1 MVEDLIRRA
10 RLRFILNETL
20 GQTAFA
26 AAVLIAGISLILV
39 LGTRWLEWWTLSLF
53 ALIGVGW
60 GAWRIYRALPDGYV
74 TAVRLDANAGLS
86 DTLSTALHFSEMGS
100 DFQIA
105 PFRIAQRKQADAVAG
120 TVDLETAV
128 PFTIPRTLYLMAG
141 FAVLASALLLVRF
154 STGHGL
160 DLRAPIT
167 EVLFEDQAANQLGKK
182 KAAYGDPA
190 KQKAMEAAESLL
202 AKLGIPM
209 NPDEKQSEAALAK
222 AIDEALDG
230 AAPSGDKGK
239 NGPPGGQ
246 SDDGKSGNALQQ
258 SPDGDSMD
266 GKSADSGEQNAD
278 SKAPDS
284 KDGKA
289 GDKGS
294 PKGGQNAD
302 NNSLLSKL
310 KDAVSNMMSKAGQ
323 DKGGQK
329 GSQDQK
335 QAKSDKASG
344 EKGDS
349 GKGKD
354 QQGQQQGEAQAGD
367 PNGDPQEGQQAE
379 GKQGAKSAQSSSQAG
394 SGVGSQDGAKDLKAF
409 EQLKAMGKIS
419 EIIGKRAATVTG
431 ETTIEVQSGSQQLRT
446 AYSTKS
452 AAHGEADSD
461 VTRDEIPV
469 GRQAYVQQYFEQ
481 VRKTAIPNAKAPKA
495 KAPVARPSGPV
506 TK

>member
-1 MVEDLIRRA
+1 MLEDLIRRA
-10 RLRFILNETL
+10 RRRFILNETL
-20 GQTAFA
+20 GQIAFA
-26 AAVLIAGISLILV
+26 AAIAIAGLALILI

-53 ALIGVGW
+53 ALAGVGW
-60 GAWRIYRALPDGYV
+60 GAWRVSRSLPDSYV
-74 TAVRLDANAGLS
+74 TAVRLDTNAGLS
-86 DTLSTALHFSEMGS
+86 DTLSTAVYFTEVPKMAS
-100 DFQIA
+100 DFQV
-105 PFRIAQRKQADAVAG
+105 AQRRQADAAAG
-120 TVDLETAV
+120 RVDLERAV

-167 EVLFEDQAANQLGKK
+167 EVLFEDQAAQQLGKK
-182 KAAYGDPA
+182 KTGYADPA

-209 NPDEKQSEAALAK
+209 SPDEKQSESALAK

-230 AAPSGDKGK
+230 SAPPADKGK
-239 NGPPGGQ
+239 KGPPGGQ
-246 SDDGKSGNALQQ
+246 SEDGKSGNALQQ

-266 GKSADSGEQNAD
+266 GKPSDSGEQNAD
-278 SKAPDS
+278 SKSPNS
-284 KDGKA
+284 QDGKA

-294 PKGGQNAD
+294 PKSGQNAD
-302 NNSLLSKL
+302 KNSLLSKL
-310 KDAVSNMMSKAGQ
+310 KDAVSNMMSKANQ
-323 DKGGQK
+323 DKGSGSQK
-329 GSQDQK
+329 GAQDQK
-335 QAKSDKASG
+335 QAKSDKSSG
-344 EKGDS
+344 EKSDS

-354 QQGQQQGEAQAGD
+354 QQGQQQGDAQAGD

-394 SGVGSQDGAKDLKAF
+394 SGVGSQDGAKDLKAA

-431 ETTIEVQSGSQQLRT
+431 ETTIEVQSGNQQLRT
-446 AYSTKS
+446 AYSSKS

-461 VTRDEIPV
+461 VSRDEIPV

-481 VRKTAIPNAKAPKA
+481 VHKAAAPKVKAAA
-495 KAPVARPSGPV
+495 KQ
-506 TK
+506 